1 MRIPFINRNGR
12 DEPVQ
17 AAPPV
22 LPPGGGAVIDP
33 GNLLEVRRA
42 LAEIMAELQWDLGGL
57 AYEMAIRE
65 HFRIDVLARRAAR
78 LQEVDA
84 ELGAVERLVRME
96 QTGSAGTCRRCGALH
111 SRGAI
116 FCEQCGNRLMDG
128 TAPGA
133 APGADSY
140 TDSEAVTIDEHWP
153 PPDPDARVE
162 PKPTARVRPL

>member
-1 MRIPFINRNGR
+1 MRVPFINRNDRAGS
-12 DEPVQ
+12 EP
-17 AAPPV
+17 AAPLT

-96 QTGSAGTCRRCGALH
+96 QTGSAGTCPHCGALH
-111 SRGAI
+111 SRGAL
-116 FCEQCGNRLMDG
+116 FCEQCGTRLME
-128 TAPGA
+128 GA
-133 APGADSY
+133 APAAAPY
-140 TDSEAVTIDEHWP
+140 TDSHAVTIDEEWP
-153 PPDPDARVE
+153 PPEPSTRVHGF
-162 PKPTARVRPL
+162 